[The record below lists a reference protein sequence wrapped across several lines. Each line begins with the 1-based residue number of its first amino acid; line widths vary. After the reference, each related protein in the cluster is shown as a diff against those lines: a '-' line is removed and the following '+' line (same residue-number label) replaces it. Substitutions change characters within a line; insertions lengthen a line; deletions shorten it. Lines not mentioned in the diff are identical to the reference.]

1 MPYLIALGVLL
12 VAYIVTLC
20 LMHRMK
26 NQALVN
32 SIFVATVFLSY
43 MVMVIR
49 FLIVD
54 GIHDWNFQ
62 NTLPVA
68 NVSPFM
74 FALTPLIFLL
84 PRRLR
89 KHPMLLVS
97 LLSAGMFLSTVLAC
111 IFNAVIHYRFHY
123 YFFTDYIS
131 HFALSLWG
139 IYLVKSRQV
148 ELKIKNCLI
157 SGGIIVSV
165 ATLML
170 ILNLIFDTSFFGLS
184 LRGKHNIYNNMIVE
198 NPYLSAVL
206 YYIGLIGVLA
216 LGFVLQKALARKHCQ
231 IKE

>member
-1 MPYLIALGVLL
+1 MPYIIALSVLL
-12 VAYIVTLC
+12 TAYIVTLC

-26 NQALVN
+26 NQTLVN
-32 SIFVATVFLSY
+32 SIFATIVFLSY
-43 MVMVIR
+43 MVMVVR

-111 IFNAVIHYRFHY
+111 IANAAIHYKFHY

-139 IYLVKSRQV
+139 IYLVKSGQV
-148 ELKIKNCLI
+148 ELKAKSCLI
-157 SGGIIVSV
+157 SGSIIVSA

-170 ILNLIFDTSFFGLS
+170 ILNLIFDTGFFGLS
-184 LRGKHNIYNNMIVE
+184 LRGKHNIYNNVIVE
-198 NPYLSAVL
+198 NPYLSALL
-206 YYIGLIGVLA
+206 YYVGLIGILVI
-216 LGFVLQKALARKHCQ
+216 GFLLQKILNKKQ
-231 IKE
+231 NQTLD